1 MPFFSMMMLMMP
13 DPVPGPIKAFGD
25 WVVACHNQ
33 HRCEMTSLFPEQ
45 GDNVPEGNGGF
56 EDFSFSI
63 ERDAGPGGTPV
74 VDVSPYGEHEGKVT
88 IRVDGKIVASG
99 TISGP
104 SLRFTGISANAIVAA
119 MVPGREMTVNDA
131 EGDPIGRASLAGSS
145 AAMRFMDADQGRA
158 GTVTALVAKGAR
170 PASAVPVAM
179 AGPVVRF
186 VRPSG
191 TPARI
196 APALRKAMDSATGCA
211 ENYADGEGEMPATE
225 AFALGGGKTLV
236 LLPCGNGAYNYS
248 TVPFVVAGGKPVL
261 ATFDYAPGYTAAEDG
276 QPTLVN
282 AAWDAGTA
290 TLTSYS
296 KGRGLG
302 DCGNAEDYVWDG
314 TRFRLIAARSMTE
327 CRGSINWLTVYRAG
341 ALAQ

>member
-1 MPFFSMMMLMMP
+1 MMMLMMP
-13 DPVPGPIKAFGD
+13 APVPGPIKAFGD
-25 WVVACHNQ
+25 WVVACDNQ

-45 GDNVPEGNGGF
+45 GESVPEANGGF

-63 ERDAGPGGTPV
+63 EREAGPMGALV
-74 VDVSPYGEHEGKVT
+74 VDVSPYGEAEGKVT

-104 SLRFTGISANAIVAA
+104 SLRFTGTAASAIVAA
-119 MVPGREMTVNDA
+119 MVQGRGMSVNDA
-131 EGDPIGRASLAGSS
+131 AGDVIGRASLTGSS
-145 AAMRFMDADQGRA
+145 AAMRFIDADQGRA
-158 GTVTALVAKGAR
+158 GTVTALVAKGAK
-170 PASAVPVAM
+170 PASSVPAAM

-191 TPARI
+191 TPAKI
-196 APALRKAMDSATGCA
+196 TPALRKAMDGATGCA
-211 ENYADGEGEMPATE
+211 ENYADGEGEMPAVE
-225 AFALGGGKTLV
+225 AIALGGGKTLA

-248 TVPFVVAGGKPVL
+248 TVPFIIAGGKPVL
-261 ATFDYAPGYTAAEDG
+261 ALFDYAPGYTAAEDG

-282 AAWDAGTA
+282 ATWDAATA

-314 TRFRLIAARSMTE
+314 TRFRLISALSMIE
-327 CRGSINWLTVYRAG
+327 CRGSINWLTIYRA
-341 ALAQ
+341 AAQPQ